1 MIESLFVFA
10 CRRCSLPAA
19 WHLCLVL
26 CSLRGWADLCRAYHL
41 VVYLNSGAE
50 YGRNQHRVW
59 PKCLFDN
66 IWGGVGEDGGNL
78 FPGGPAQ
85 SDAHVKVAGL
95 QLVIGAQ
102 GEFSKVVCGFVMGG
116 FIAGYDLVGFWVD
129 DYAVCGFVADEPHAA
144 AGAFDGAQQLI
155 L

>member
-10 CRRCSLPAA
+10 CRRRFPPAA
-19 WHLCLVL
+19 WRLRLVL
-26 CSLRGWADLCRAYHL
+26 SGLGGWSDLCRAYHL
-41 VVYLNSGAE
+41 VVYLNGSAE
-50 YGRNQHRVW
+50 DGRNQHGVR
-59 PKCLFDN
+59 PKCLYDN

-85 SDAHVKVAGL
+85 SDAHIKVAGL
-95 QLVIGAQ
+95 QLVVGTQ
-102 GEFSKVVCGFVMGG
+102 GEFSKVVRGFVIGG
-116 FIAGYDLVGFWVD
+116 FIAGYDLVGFRVD

>member
-26 CSLRGWADLCRAYHL
+26 SGLGGWSDLCCACRL
-41 VVYLNSGAE
+41 VVHLNGGAE
-50 YGRNQHRVW
+50 DGRHQHGVR

-66 IWGGVGEDGGNL
+66 IWGGVGEDGGDL

-95 QLVIGAQ
+95 QLVVGAQ
-102 GEFSKVVCGFVMGG
+102 GEFFKVVCGFVMGG
-116 FIAGYDLVGFWVD
+116 FIAGYDLVGFWVN
-129 DYAVCGFVADEPHAA
+129 DYATCGFVADEPHAA
-144 AGAFDGAQQLI
+144 AGAFDGA
-155 L
+155 